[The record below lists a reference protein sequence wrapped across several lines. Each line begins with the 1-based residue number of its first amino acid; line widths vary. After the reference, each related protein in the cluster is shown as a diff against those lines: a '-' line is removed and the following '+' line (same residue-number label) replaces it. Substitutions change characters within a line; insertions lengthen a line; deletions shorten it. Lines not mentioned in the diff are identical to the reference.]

1 MARRTYDQFCAT
13 ARTLD
18 IVGERW
24 SLLIVRELLS
34 GPKRFTDLQD
44 ALSGMGAALLSA
56 RLRYLE
62 AEGLVQRVA
71 LPPPARAPA
80 YELTE
85 AGLELEPAI
94 LAIARWGMRW
104 ALGERREQDDF
115 EPGWAVL
122 GMHAIFDAAK
132 AHDVEAAYE
141 FRVGDDTFHVDV
153 KHGAIETGHGSAS
166 RPDAVIEATP
176 DAFADLASGSLS
188 LKRAIRE
195 GRAAVSGDRDAI
207 SKLDKVFT
215 WPERRERSPAGS

>member
-1 MARRTYDQFCAT
+1 MARRSYDQFCAT

-44 ALSGMGAALLSA
+44 ALSGIGTALLSA

-62 AEGLVQRVA
+62 AAGLVQRVA
-71 LPPPARAPA
+71 LPPPARAPV

-85 AGLELEPAI
+85 AGRELEPAI
-94 LAIARWGMRW
+94 LALARWGMSW
-104 ALGERREQDDF
+104 ALGERREQDAF

-122 GMHAIFDAAK
+122 GMHAIFDPVK
-132 AHDVEAAYE
+132 ARNVDAAYE

-153 KHGAIETGHGSAS
+153 KHGAIETGHGPAR
-166 RPDAVIEATP
+166 RPDAVIEMTR
-176 DAFADLASGSLS
+176 DAFAELASGSLS
-188 LKRAIRE
+188 LKQALRD
-195 GRAAVSGDRDAI
+195 GTAAVSGDREAVSEL
-207 SKLDKVFT
+207 SKLFT
-215 WPERRERSPAGS
+215 WPERRERAGAEP